1 MANRVL
7 ALGQQFL
14 TSTGALA
21 SGYQLFIYQSG
32 TTTKQAIYP
41 TAADADAATNAL
53 TNPIVLNSRGEASTN
68 GTTAT
73 SVYVPDA
80 TTSIKA
86 VLALGTDTDPPSSPI
101 RTEDAFKLTQSA
113 SLGSV
118 ASSIVPASDD
128 TYDLGSSSFEWR
140 NLYIDGT
147 ANIDSLVADT
157 AAISGG
163 TITGVVFTDTEN
175 AQVGTTYTL
184 VASDAS
190 KTVTCTN
197 GSAITV
203 TVPAS
208 TFSARQVVT
217 IIQYGAGQVTLS
229 AGGGMTL
236 RSRGSQLKT
245 AGQYSVVSL
254 WFKSATEAIVMGDVT
269 T

>member
-1 MANRVL
+1 MANRVS
-7 ALGQQFL
+7 APIQQIL
-14 TSTGALA
+14 TSAGALA
-21 SGYQLFIYQSG
+21 SGYQLFVYQSG

-53 TNPIVLNSRGEASTN
+53 TNPVVLNSRGEWSSN

-80 TTSIKA
+80 TTSVKL
-86 VLALGTDTDPPSSPI
+86 VLALGSDTDPPASPI
-101 RTEDAFKLTQSA
+101 RTEDALKLTQSA
-113 SLGSV
+113 SLGSI
-118 ASSIVPASDD
+118 ASSMVPATDD
-128 TYDLGSSSFEWR
+128 LYDLGSSTFEWQDAWF
-140 NLYIDGT
+140 DGT
-147 ANIDSLVADT
+147 VNIDSLVADT
-157 AAISGG
+157 ATIAAG
-163 TITGVVFTDTEN
+163 TITSVVFKDTEN

-208 TFSARQVVT
+208 TFTTGQVVT
-217 IIQYGAGQVTLS
+217 IMQYGAGQVTLS

-254 WFKSATEAIVMGDVT
+254 WFKSATEAVAMGDLT